1 MASDRLYSYLSFLA
15 LLMSKYKFLKS
26 AKNLST
32 SRVSFSSTHSDTDLR
47 KDGGRAEGREE
58 GRKGKGGKGVK
69 GEGGKGRKGKG
80 RKGEGGRKGKG
91 GRREGREDP

>member
-69 GEGGKGRKGKG
+69 GEGGERK
-80 RKGEGGRKGKG
+80 
-91 GRREGREDP
+91 REGRILNSWVATTKKLFLAIR